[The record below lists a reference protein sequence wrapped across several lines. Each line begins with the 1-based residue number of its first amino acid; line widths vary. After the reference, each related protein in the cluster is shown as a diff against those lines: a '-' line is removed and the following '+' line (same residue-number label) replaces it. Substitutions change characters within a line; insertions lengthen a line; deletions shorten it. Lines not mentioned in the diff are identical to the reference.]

1 MTTSDPGRPVVRAV
15 DGRHD
20 FDFLLGTW
28 RVANRRLRRPLHP
41 RDDSWEEFSADAVV
55 HPVLNGLG
63 NTDTIS
69 SPRGPG
75 GEFFE
80 GLTLRLFDP
89 GDGRWRIWWTS
100 TRQPGRLDPPMTGSF
115 TAGHGVF
122 FGDDEVDGVP
132 IRIRFDWHSL
142 DTGTARWEQA
152 FFLDETRGWTTN
164 WIMTFTRTADPGR

>member
-1 MTTSDPGRPVVRAV
+1 MTTGGPSGAPPT
-15 DGRHD
+15 DGRND

-28 RVANRRLRRPLHP
+28 RVANRRLQRPLDP
-41 RDDSWEEFSADAVV
+41 GDRSWEEFSADAVV
-55 HPVLNGLG
+55 RPVLNGLG

-69 SPRGPG
+69 TPRGPG

-89 GDGRWRIWWTS
+89 DDGRWRIWWTS

-122 FGDDEVDGVP
+122 FGDDEVDGVL
-132 IRIRFDWHSL
+132 IRIRFDWRAL
-142 DTGTARWEQA
+142 GPGTARWEQA
-152 FFLDETRGWTTN
+152 FSLDEGGSWTTN
-164 WIMTFTRTADPGR
+164 WIMQFSRTGDPAR